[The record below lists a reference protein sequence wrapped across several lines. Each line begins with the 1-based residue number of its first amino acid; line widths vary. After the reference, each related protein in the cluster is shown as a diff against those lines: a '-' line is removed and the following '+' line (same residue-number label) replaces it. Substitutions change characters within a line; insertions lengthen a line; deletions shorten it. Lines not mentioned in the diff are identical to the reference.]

1 MPMYNFLEFSSNYSD
16 KTGSLWFHS
25 KDEATNFMYKAK
37 LVKETVTRSTL
48 SNNNGILKKPT
59 TAAPLK
65 YLIIFGDHR
74 KCR

>member
-1 MPMYNFLEFSSNYSD
+1 MYR
-16 KTGSLWFHS
+16 
-25 KDEATNFMYKAK
+25 AK

-48 SNNNGILKKPT
+48 SNNNGILKKPA